1 MPGPR
6 KHLVEIIFAFFFLLK
21 DIVFKKQNIVYLYLN
36 FIHMVSH
43 PVACCLTVQSP
54 RIYYRL
60 AGACNGLGT
69 VHIWQPQKKILTLL
83 CPQNIYRVRHLPGYR
98 CFPSCEEWPMFFASG
113 KAHTSVACKLR
124 AKSTKSTKTISI
136 DIPWYP
142 GRWRTMCTCID
153 CIPLTTSIK
162 SK

>member
-1 MPGPR
+1 MWKSLTFMNLRCMPGPR
-6 KHLVEIIFAFFFLLK
+6 KHLVEIIFAFFLLLK

-83 CPQNIYRVRHLPGYR
+83 CPQNIYRVRHLPGYLYSVGDVCATER
-98 CFPSCEEWPMFFASG
+98 LCFSQCNHS
-113 KAHTSVACKLR
+113 SVFGRPQL
-124 AKSTKSTKTISI
+124 TKTISH
-136 DIPWYP
+136 
-142 GRWRTMCTCID
+142 R
-153 CIPLTTSIK
+153 K
-162 SK
+162 

>member
-1 MPGPR
+1 MNLRCMPGPR

-69 VHIWQPQKKILTLL
+69 VQI
-83 CPQNIYRVRHLPGYR
+83 
-98 CFPSCEEWPMFFASG
+98 
-113 KAHTSVACKLR
+113 
-124 AKSTKSTKTISI
+124 
-136 DIPWYP
+136 
-142 GRWRTMCTCID
+142 
-153 CIPLTTSIK
+153 
-162 SK
+162 